1 MTIRADGQS
10 CVELI
15 SAMNTTAHGNALA
28 NLAGV
33 DGGDALRKRLSD
45 ADCEA
50 QACCLQLVIAHNGRW
65 RAPATRKEL
74 VGQMHHRD
82 RENC

>member
-15 SAMNTTAHGNALA
+15 SAMNTTAQRNALA

-45 ADCEA
+45 ATA
-50 QACCLQLVIAHNGRW
+50 KHKHAACSLS
-65 RAPATRKEL
+65 
-74 VGQMHHRD
+74 
-82 RENC
+82 